1 MIRKSALLVSTGL
14 FAIATPAFAQTAV
27 STTDT
32 DKQKAQPTPGATEGA
47 AAQDQ
52 AREVQAQPTN
62 TGDIVITATRRN
74 QALSDVPMA
83 VSAVTA
89 ENLRNTG
96 ATDIRQLNQ
105 VAPSL
110 LVSSTSSEGGA
121 AVARI
126 RGVGTVGDNP
136 GLEGSVGLFID
147 GVYRSRAGVGL
158 TELGPLDRIEVL
170 RGPQGTLFGRNT
182 SAGLISIITAK
193 PRFTPEIGGQIDVG
207 NFQMRRIEGSA
218 TGPLSDTIAARL
230 DGVYMKRD
238 GFLKDVISGRRIN
251 DRDRWLLRGQVLFQP
266 NDNLSFRLIGDYS
279 KRNEECCGAT
289 YLPAQDFA
297 AGGPQPS
304 TIAAIE
310 RGLGGIISDDT
321 FARRTAITPGR
332 DYDSKVKDYGLSGE
346 LVYDFGVA
354 ELTSITAYRYN
365 KYTRGQDADFNNLDI
380 LYRPSDGGSFNR
392 FKTFT
397 QELRLQ
403 GNAWNNRLD
412 WLIGGYY
419 ANEKLAVDDNLAY
432 GNDYSRYGNCL
443 VAANFAAAAPTIL
456 APGASPTC
464 FNTAVATGVRSAL
477 VSQYLAALAP
487 GGLGPTAAANI
498 GSNIT
503 ALGAFAGLNNS
514 TAPGVPL
521 APGLPPV
528 NFSAAPFGPSGFT
541 NLAIAL
547 GGPSFVG
554 STLNGVALDDSYRQ
568 KSNNYA
574 VFTHNIISI
583 TDRLKL
589 TLGARY
595 THEKKSLD
603 ALLLD
608 NNRLCTVF
616 SGGGLQQLPCVIP
629 SAPGGTFSIADSRS
643 ESKVSG
649 TAVISYKPT
658 DRLLTYASYSRGYKA
673 GGFNLDRSALWRA
686 QAVPTTVPPTPG
698 TTVLGNPPLSGSGAI
713 CVSAAQTGCQGIV
726 ASGNDLQFKPEI
738 NDAFEAG
745 FKYNGPGFDVNFAL
759 FHEVFRDFQ
768 LNTFNGLNFFVET
781 LNSCSDDLGGADTD
795 NDPRS
800 GACTGKKQAG
810 VRSQGFELEAFT
822 RPMRDLAVNAGV
834 TMADTKYR
842 KNLIGSDGRALN
854 NALFQLPGRRISN
867 APLWT
872 MTGSVAWTPPIG
884 GSGLR
889 GLVYFDGRYM
899 SKFNTGS
906 DLDIEKTQKGFA
918 IFNGRV
924 GVHGPDDA
932 WAIEFWGQ
940 NLFDKN
946 FLQVAFDA
954 PVQGSGTTR
963 AVQAGFPPGRATQLY
978 GAFLGEPRTFG
989 VTLRA
994 KMGFARAVPPP
1005 PPPPPAPPP
1014 PPPPA
1019 TQTCPDGS
1027 VIAVTATCP
1036 LPPPPPPPPPAPE
1049 RGS

>member
-27 STTDT
+27 SNTDT
-32 DKQKAQPTPGATEGA
+32 DKQTAKPTPGATEGA
-47 AAQDQ
+47 ATQDQ
-52 AREVQAQPTN
+52 AREQQPVD

-96 ATDIRQLNQ
+96 ATDIRQLEQ

-110 LVSSTSSEGGA
+110 MVSSTSSEGGA

-136 GLEGSVGLFID
+136 GLEGSVGIFID
-147 GVYRSRAGVGL
+147 GVYRSRAGVAL

-182 SAGLISIITAK
+182 SAGLVSIITAK
-193 PRFTPEIGGQIDVG
+193 PRFTPEVSGQVDFG
-207 NFQMRRIEGSA
+207 NYSMRRFEGSV

-230 DGVYMKRD
+230 DGVYLKRD
-238 GFLKDVISGRRIN
+238 GFIKDVISGRRIN
-251 DRDRWLLRGQVLFQP
+251 DRDRWLLRGQILYQP
-266 NDNLSFRLIGDYS
+266 SDNLSLRIIGDYS
-279 KRNEECCGAT
+279 KKTEECCAAT
-289 YLPAQDFA
+289 YLPVHDVTA
-297 AGGPQPS
+297 AGPQPS

-310 RGLGGIISDDT
+310 RGLGAIIDDDT
-321 FARRTAITPGR
+321 FARRTSIAPGR
-332 DYDSKVKDYGLSGE
+332 DYDSKVTDYGLSGE
-346 LVYDFGVA
+346 LTYDFGAA

-365 KYTRGQDADFNNLDI
+365 KYDRGTASSYNNLDI

-419 ANEKLAVDDNLAY
+419 ANEKLRVDDNLSY
-432 GNDYSRYGNCL
+432 GADYARYGNCL
-443 VAANFAAAAPTIL
+443 VAANFVAGGSPASLL

-464 FNTAVATGVRSAL
+464 FNTAVASGVRASL
-477 VSQYLAALAP
+477 INSLATAP
-487 GGLGPTAAANI
+487 NATVAANIAANI
-498 GSNIT
+498 G
-503 ALGAFAGLNNS
+503 ALSAFARLPN
-514 TAPGVPL
+514 TGVPF
-521 APGLPPV
+521 PLP
-528 NFSAAPFGPSGFT
+528 NFSVAPFGNSGFA
-541 NLAIAL
+541 NLTSPL
-547 GGPSFVG
+547 LS
-554 STLNGVALDDSYRQ
+554 LNNVALDDSYRQ
-568 KSNNYA
+568 TSNNWA
-574 VFTHNIISI
+574 LFTHNIFSI

-595 THEKKSLD
+595 THEKKSL
-603 ALLLD
+603 AAAFAD
-608 NNRLCTVF
+608 NNTICTLL

-629 SAPGGTFSIADSRS
+629 SAPGGTFAIDDSRS

-686 QAVPTTVPPTPG
+686 QAIPTTVPPTPP
-698 TTVLGNPPLSGSGAI
+698 TTVLGNPPISGSGAI
-713 CVSAAQTGCQGIV
+713 CTSATQTGCQGIV
-726 ASGNDLQFKPEI
+726 ASGADLQFKPEI

-745 FKYNGPGFDVNFAL
+745 IKFHGRGIDVNFAL

-768 LNTFNGLNFFVET
+768 LNTFNGLNFIVET
-781 LNSCSDDLGGADTD
+781 INSCSTDLNGADTD
-795 NDPRS
+795 NNPRT
-800 GACTGKKQAG
+800 GACTGHSRAG

-822 RPMRDLAVNAGV
+822 RPMRDLALNGGI

-842 KNLIGSDGRALN
+842 HNLVGANGKALN
-854 NALFQLPGRRISN
+854 DYLFQLPGRRISN

-872 MTGSVAWTPPIG
+872 ITGSAAWTPPIG

-906 DLDIEKTQKGFA
+906 DLDIEKTQKGFTV
-918 IFNGRV
+918 FNGRV

-932 WAIEFWGQ
+932 WAIELWGQ
-940 NLFDKN
+940 NLFNKN
-946 FLQVAFDA
+946 FIQVAFDS
-954 PVQGSGTTR
+954 PLQGSGTTR
-963 AVQAGFPPGRATQLY
+963 AVQAGFISRSTQLY
-978 GAFLGEPRTFG
+978 NAFLGEPRTFG

-994 KMGFARAVPPP
+994 KTGFNRPAPPAYTPPPAPPPVVEQAPPPAPLPPP
-1005 PPPPPAPPP
+1005 PPPPPAP
-1014 PPPPA
+1014 
-1019 TQTCPDGS
+1019 
-1027 VIAVTATCP
+1027 
-1036 LPPPPPPPPPAPE
+1036 APE
-1049 RGS
+1049 RG

>member
-1 MIRKSALLVSTGL
+1 MMRKSAWLVSAGL
-14 FAIATPAFAQTAV
+14 FALTTPAFAQTAV
-27 STTDT
+27 SNTDT
-32 DKQKAQPTPGATEGA
+32 DKQTAQPTPGATEGA
-47 AAQDQ
+47 ATQDQ
-52 AREVQAQPTN
+52 ARQQQPVD

-126 RGVGTVGDNP
+126 RGIGTVGDNP

-193 PRFTPEIGGQIDVG
+193 PRFTPEVSGQVDVG
-207 NFQMRRIEGSA
+207 NFNMRRIEASI
-218 TGPLSDTIAARL
+218 TGPISDTIAARL
-230 DGVYMKRD
+230 DGVYLKRD

-266 NDNLSFRLIGDYS
+266 SDNLSLRIIGDYS

-289 YLPAQDFA
+289 YLPAQDFTA
-297 AGGPQPS
+297 AGAQPS

-310 RGLGGIISDDT
+310 RALGGIINDDT
-321 FARRTAITPGR
+321 FSRRTAITPGR
-332 DYDSKVKDYGLSGE
+332 DYDSNVRDYGISGE
-346 LVYDFGVA
+346 LTYDFGAA

-365 KYTRGQDADFNNLDI
+365 KYSRGQDADFNNLDI

-392 FKTFT
+392 FKTFS

-412 WLIGGYY
+412 WLVGGYY

-432 GNDYSRYGNCL
+432 GADYSRFGNCL
-443 VAANFAAAAPTIL
+443 VAANFVASGAPSSLL

-464 FNTAVATGVRSAL
+464 INPAVAQGLRDAP
-477 VSQYLAALAP
+477 LAA
-487 GGLGPTAAANI
+487 GGLIASLNAAAAAGQLTTAANLA
-498 GSNIT
+498 STIT
-503 ALGAFAGLNNS
+503 ALGAFARLSNPAL
-514 TAPGVPL
+514 TAGPVVL
-521 APGLPPV
+521 APPI
-528 NFSAAPFGPSGFT
+528 NFGAAPFGNSGFT
-541 NLAIAL
+541 NVAIAL
-547 GGPSFVG
+547 GGPSLAAA
-554 STLNGVALDDSYRQ
+554 TLNGAALNDAYRQ
-568 KSNNYA
+568 DSNNWA
-574 VFTHNIISI
+574 LFTHNIFSI

-595 THEKKSLD
+595 THEKKTLD
-603 ALLLD
+603 ATLLD
-608 NNRLCTVF
+608 NNVLCTVF
-616 SGGGLQQLPCVIP
+616 SGSSLQQLPCVIP
-629 SAPGGTFSIADSRS
+629 SAAGGAFGIDDSRS

-686 QAVPTTVPPTPG
+686 QPIPTTVPPTPG
-698 TTVLGNPPLSGSGAI
+698 TAVLGNPPLSGSGAI
-713 CVSAAQTGCQGIV
+713 CTSVAQKGCQGIV
-726 ASGNDLQFKPEI
+726 ASGADLQFKPEI

-745 FKYNGPGFDVNFAL
+745 LKYHGRGIDVNFAV
-759 FHEVFRDFQ
+759 FHQVFRDFQ

-781 LNSCSDDLGGADTD
+781 LNSCSTDLNGADVD

-800 GACTGKKQAG
+800 GACTGHTRAG

-822 RPMRDLAVNAGV
+822 RPMTDLAINGGL
-834 TMADTKYR
+834 TMSDTKYR
-842 KNLIGSDGRALN
+842 NNLIGSDGRALN

-867 APLWT
+867 APMWT
-872 MTGSVAWTPPIG
+872 ATGSIAWTPPIG

-889 GLVYFDGRYM
+889 GLLYFDGRYM

-906 DLDIEKTQKGFA
+906 DLDIEKTQKSFA
-918 IFNGRV
+918 VFNGRV
-924 GVHGPDDA
+924 GIHGPDDA
-932 WAIEFWGQ
+932 WAIEVWGQ

-946 FLQVAFDA
+946 YLQVAFDA

-963 AVQAGFPPGRATQLY
+963 AVTSNFIPRSTQLY

-994 KMGFARAVPPP
+994 KMGFNRPAPPAYTPPPVPPP
-1005 PPPPPAPPP
+1005 PVVESPPPAPPP
-1014 PPPPA
+1014 PPPP
-1019 TQTCPDGS
+1019 
-1027 VIAVTATCP
+1027 
-1036 LPPPPPPPPPAPE
+1036 PPAPAPE
-1049 RGS
+1049 RG

>member
-27 STTDT
+27 SNTDT
-32 DKQKAQPTPGATEGA
+32 DKQTAKPTPGATEGA
-47 AAQDQ
+47 ATQDQ
-52 AREVQAQPTN
+52 AREQQPVD

-96 ATDIRQLNQ
+96 ATDIRQLEQ

-110 LVSSTSSEGGA
+110 MVSSTSSEGGA

-136 GLEGSVGLFID
+136 GLEGSVGIFID
-147 GVYRSRAGVGL
+147 GVYRSRAGVAL

-182 SAGLISIITAK
+182 SAGLVSIITAK
-193 PRFTPEIGGQIDVG
+193 PRFTPEVSGQVDFG
-207 NFQMRRIEGSA
+207 NYSMRRFEGSV

-230 DGVYMKRD
+230 DGVYLKRD
-238 GFLKDVISGRRIN
+238 GFIKDVISGRRIN
-251 DRDRWLLRGQVLFQP
+251 DRDRWLLRGQILYQP
-266 NDNLSFRLIGDYS
+266 SDNLSLRIIGDYS
-279 KRNEECCGAT
+279 KKTEECCAAT
-289 YLPAQDFA
+289 YLPVHDVTA
-297 AGGPQPS
+297 AGPQPS

-310 RGLGGIISDDT
+310 RGLGAIIDDDT
-321 FARRTAITPGR
+321 FARRTSIAPGR
-332 DYDSKVKDYGLSGE
+332 DYDSKVTDYGLSGE
-346 LVYDFGVA
+346 LTYDFGAA

-365 KYTRGQDADFNNLDI
+365 KYDRGTASSYNNLDI

-412 WLIGGYY
+412 WLVGGYY
-419 ANEKLAVDDNLAY
+419 ANEKLRVDDNLSY
-432 GNDYSRYGNCL
+432 GADYARYGNCL
-443 VAANFAAAAPTIL
+443 VAANFVAGGSPASLL

-464 FNTAVATGVRSAL
+464 FNTAVASGVRASL
-477 VSQYLAALAP
+477 INSLATAP
-487 GGLGPTAAANI
+487 NATVAANIAANI
-498 GSNIT
+498 G
-503 ALGAFAGLNNS
+503 ALSAFARLPN
-514 TAPGVPL
+514 TGVPF
-521 APGLPPV
+521 PLP
-528 NFSAAPFGPSGFT
+528 NFSVAPFGNSGFA
-541 NLAIAL
+541 NLTSPL
-547 GGPSFVG
+547 LS
-554 STLNGVALDDSYRQ
+554 LNNVALDDSYRQ
-568 KSNNYA
+568 TSNNWA
-574 VFTHNIISI
+574 LFTHNIFSI

-595 THEKKSLD
+595 THEKKSL
-603 ALLLD
+603 AAAFAD
-608 NNRLCTVF
+608 NNTICTLL

-629 SAPGGTFSIADSRS
+629 SAPGGTFAIDDSRS
-643 ESKVSG
+643 ESKISG

-686 QAVPTTVPPTPG
+686 QAIPTTVPPTPP
-698 TTVLGNPPLSGSGAI
+698 TTVLGNPPISGSGAI
-713 CVSAAQTGCQGIV
+713 CTSATQTGCQGIV
-726 ASGNDLQFKPEI
+726 ASGADLQFKPEI

-745 FKYNGPGFDVNFAL
+745 IKFHGRGIDVNFAL
-759 FHEVFRDFQ
+759 FHEVFRDVQ
-768 LNTFNGLNFFVET
+768 LNTFNGLNFIVET
-781 LNSCSDDLGGADTD
+781 INSCSTDLNGADTD
-795 NDPRS
+795 NNPRT
-800 GACTGKKQAG
+800 GACTGHSRAG

-822 RPMRDLAVNAGV
+822 RPMRDLALNGGI

-842 KNLIGSDGRALN
+842 HNLVGANGKALN
-854 NALFQLPGRRISN
+854 DYLFQLPGRRISN

-872 MTGSVAWTPPIG
+872 ITGSAAWTPPIG

-906 DLDIEKTQKGFA
+906 DLDIEKTQKGFTV
-918 IFNGRV
+918 FNGRV

-932 WAIEFWGQ
+932 WAIELWGQ
-940 NLFDKN
+940 NLFNKN
-946 FLQVAFDA
+946 FIQVAFDS
-954 PVQGSGTTR
+954 PLQGSGTTR
-963 AVQAGFPPGRATQLY
+963 AVQAGFISRSTQLY
-978 GAFLGEPRTFG
+978 NAFLGEPRTFG

-994 KMGFARAVPPP
+994 KTGFNRPAPPAYTPPPAPPPVVEQAPPPAPLPPP
-1005 PPPPPAPPP
+1005 PPPPPAP
-1014 PPPPA
+1014 
-1019 TQTCPDGS
+1019 
-1027 VIAVTATCP
+1027 
-1036 LPPPPPPPPPAPE
+1036 APE
-1049 RGS
+1049 RG